1 MYVIKLPCCLSRA
14 GFGSPLTAIVLIAHE
29 KTIQNMSNE
38 NMSKS
43 TVNLTSLGLF
53 DNAKVHTKKGCLK

>member
-14 GFGSPLTAIVLIAHE
+14 GVGSPLTAYCLNYQLKLLKLI
-29 KTIQNMSNE
+29 TNE

-53 DNAKVHTKKGCLK
+53 DNAKLRTKKHPP

>member
-14 GFGSPLTAIVLIAHE
+14 GFGSPLTAYCLNYQLKLLKLI
-29 KTIQNMSNE
+29 TNE

>member
-14 GFGSPLTAIVLIAHE
+14 GFGSPLTAYCINPP
-29 KTIQNMSNE
+29 KTFYNMITNE

-53 DNAKVHTKKGCLK
+53 DNAKLRTKKHPP